1 MRASFLKKLKL
12 NFLPSPENNFRPH
25 FLESRFLTYYFL
37 ALLILKL
44 LTLTSLFY
52 LPKSSL
58 FADLSKITLIQL
70 LNQEREKLGLSPLK
84 ENSKLSQ
91 AAFLKAQDILSKDY
105 FSHQSPEGKSP
116 WYWFKLVNYRFQYAG
131 ENLAIGFLDSEE
143 VYYAWKNSPSH
154 RANLF
159 NPYYQETGIAILKGE
174 FQGNETYVIVQ
185 LFGTSQK
192 EKSSELTQ
200 KETVPQKTAVPKEV
214 PPPPLEKT
222 EKEAE
227 RVPPEESK
235 PRENKVAIEET
246 EEIKEIGV
254 LPYYLSA
261 ETQAPKNKL
270 KIEIF
275 KFWAT
280 TYNKILNNLI
290 FYSLLVVIVALF
302 LNIFVRFDI
311 QHRDLILRS
320 FLFLILLVVFLC
332 LNKEMMIKILPH
344 NLLI

>member
-1 MRASFLKKLKL
+1 VRGGFLKKLKL

-37 ALLILKL
+37 VLLILKL
-44 LTLTSLFY
+44 LALTSLFY

-84 ENSKLSQ
+84 ENPKLSQ

-154 RANLF
+154 RANIF
-159 NPYYQETGIAILKGE
+159 NPHYQETGIAILKGE

-192 EKSSELTQ
+192 EKSSELAQ
-200 KETVPQKTAVPKEV
+200 KETVPLKEI
-214 PPPPLEKT
+214 PQSSLEKT
-222 EKEAE
+222 EKETEKA
-227 RVPPEESK
+227 PPEEGK
-235 PRENKVAIEET
+235 PKENKVA
-246 EEIKEIGV
+246 
-254 LPYYLSA
+254 
-261 ETQAPKNKL
+261 
-270 KIEIF
+270 
-275 KFWAT
+275 
-280 TYNKILNNLI
+280 
-290 FYSLLVVIVALF
+290 
-302 LNIFVRFDI
+302 
-311 QHRDLILRS
+311 
-320 FLFLILLVVFLC
+320 C
-332 LNKEMMIKILPH
+332 
-344 NLLI
+344 

>member
-1 MRASFLKKLKL
+1 VRGGFLKKLKL

-37 ALLILKL
+37 VLLILKL
-44 LTLTSLFY
+44 LALTSLFY

-84 ENSKLSQ
+84 ENPKLSQ

-154 RANLF
+154 RANIF
-159 NPYYQETGIAILKGE
+159 NPHYQETGIAILKGE

-192 EKSSELTQ
+192 EKSSELAQ
-200 KETVPQKTAVPKEV
+200 KETVPLKEI
-214 PPPPLEKT
+214 PQSSLEKT
-222 EKEAE
+222 EKETA
-227 RVPPEESK
+227 
-235 PRENKVAIEET
+235 
-246 EEIKEIGV
+246 
-254 LPYYLSA
+254 A
-261 ETQAPKNKL
+261 ETQTPKNKL

-311 QHRDLILRS
+311 QYRDLVLKS
-320 FLFLILLVVFLC
+320 FLFLILLVIFLC